1 MNIKKRIEITKHGYK
16 ILGKYCP
23 GLIRAKVLAS
33 AAGALAPFATIWFSA
48 LIINEIAGEKRT
60 GMLTL
65 YVCLTIGLAFIF
77 HLVKNSL
84 AKVASNKESEMWNY
98 FPKIFA
104 DKQMSMDFEDL
115 ENKEIQK
122 KRQQAQ
128 ENLFMFGN
136 GLAQLVWDTT
146 GLVEAFVGIAASVSL
161 SFMLFAS
168 KTGNKV
174 VDSYAWILGLFL
186 VMGIAGII
194 NSKLKSRE
202 EKVFEKWM
210 DGTVWYN
217 RAFMFYGHELYSN
230 MARAKDVRIYRQER
244 AADCEMQKLEE
255 HNLHDNAYLNKMSGY
270 QGKSVFVLGLANA
283 LCYMFV
289 VVKASMGAFE
299 VGCIVQ
305 YVGALTKLVQSFTDM
320 FMVVS
325 ENRIYTEHLEKLYE
339 YLDIESGKSVTNEGL
354 SAVQETISTETYT
367 RKLTIEFKNVS
378 FKYPN
383 AEEYTL
389 KNINIKFTI
398 GKKQAFVGA
407 NGAGKTT
414 FVKLLCRLYEPTEG
428 EILLNNVDIRKYT
441 YEEYLKLFSFVF
453 QDFKLFAFSLGQNI
467 AASTDYNSEKAVE
480 CMKKVAFYD
489 RFENMPEGLDTCL
502 YKELSEKG
510 IEISGGE
517 AQKIALARAL
527 YKDAPI
533 IVLDEPTSALDP
545 KAEEA
550 VYGDFD
556 SIVKDKTAIY
566 ISHRLSSCKFCDEI
580 TVFDAGRIVQK
591 GTHAELVSQKEGKY
605 FELWNAQAKY
615 YQSEGR
621 FSD

>member
-1 MNIKKRIEITKHGYK
+1 MNIKKRIEITKRGYR

-23 GLIRAKVLAS
+23 GLIRAKVLAA

-48 LIINEIAGEKRT
+48 MIINEIAGEKRT
-60 GMLTL
+60 GILTL
-65 YVCLTIGLAFIF
+65 YVCLTIGLAFVL

-168 KTGNKV
+168 KTGNRI
-174 VDSYAWILGLFL
+174 VDSYAWILALL
-186 VMGIAGII
+186 LIMGIAGII
-194 NSKLKSRE
+194 NSKFKSRE

-230 MARAKDVRIYRQER
+230 LARAKDVRIYRQER
-244 AADCEMQKLEE
+244 AADREMQKLEE
-255 HNLHDNAYLNKMSGY
+255 HNLHDNTYLNKMSGY

-289 VVKASMGAFE
+289 SVKASMGAFE
-299 VGCIVQ
+299 VGSIVQ

-325 ENRIYTEHLEKLYE
+325 ENRIYTEHLDKLYE
-339 YLDIESGKSVTNEGL
+339 YLDIESGKKESL
-354 SAVQETISTETYT
+354 SEKIGNISADIYSG
-367 RKLTIEFKNVS
+367 KLTIEFRNVS

-389 KNINIKFTI
+389 KNINTTFTI

-428 EILLNNVDIRKYT
+428 EILLNNVDIRKYP

-467 AASTDYNSEKAVE
+467 AASTDYDSEKAVE
-480 CMKKVAFYD
+480 CMKKVSFYD
-489 RFENMPEGLDTCL
+489 RFENMPEGLETCL

-510 IEISGGE
+510 VEISGGE

-550 VYGDFD
+550 VYADFD

-580 TVFDAGRIVQK
+580 TIFDAGKIVQK
-591 GTHAELVSQKEGKY
+591 GIHAELVSQKEGKY

-615 YQSEGR
+615 YQSVGDEV
-621 FSD
+621 